1 LKIDFY
7 SGKVATLPAQSL
19 LTCVNKPVNN
29 LFASFA
35 VSGSM
40 DSESLWKE
48 CLAGVS
54 RHVSS
59 QHFSTWFRPIK
70 VSSSEAR
77 DTISLRVPNRFFLEW
92 IKEHYM
98 PLIQEV
104 LRRTTGRDYKIHW
117 VLDEEAA
124 GKARKVQKK
133 SPSTQKTAKKSK
145 AAPLPGL
152 NPKYTFENFIVGK
165 DNQFAHA
172 ACSAV
177 AKTRSNKYNP
187 LFIYGG
193 VGLGKTHLLQAIGNR
208 IYKDNPSTRVCYY
221 TSERFMNNFINYIS
235 RQKMTEFR
243 GKFRNVDV
251 LLIDD
256 IQFWAG
262 KERTQE
268 EFFHTFNA
276 LHEKN
281 KQIVVTSD
289 SFPKDISGLEER
301 LRSRFE
307 WGLVADIQPP
317 DMETKIAI
325 LRKKAEDEGQAIPD
339 DVAEWLASVSGSNI
353 RELEGYLNRVIAV
366 SSLTDREITLE
377 MSREALKNLL
387 RETEERFLSIDEIQK
402 TVSAFYSIK
411 PADLKSRSRHRA
423 ITLPRQIAMFISRKY
438 GHFSFP
444 EIGAAFGG
452 KDHSTAIHAVKKIEA
467 SLKDNAELRS
477 SVRQLK
483 KELDIQ
489 K

>member
-1 LKIDFY
+1 
-7 SGKVATLPAQSL
+7 
-19 LTCVNKPVNN
+19 
-29 LFASFA
+29 
-35 VSGSM
+35 M

-48 CLAGVS
+48 CLTGLS
-54 RHVSS
+54 RHVST
-59 QHFSTWFRPIK
+59 QHYSTWFRPIK
-70 VSSSEAR
+70 VSSGEPGK
-77 DTISLRVPNRFFLEW
+77 TLELKVPNRFFLEW
-92 IKEHYM
+92 IKEHYL

-104 LRRTTGRDYKIHW
+104 LRRNTGKDFKILW
-117 VLDEEAA
+117 VLDEEVDENIK
-124 GKARKVQKK
+124 KAPKK
-133 SPSTQKTAKKSK
+133 SAQREKTTKKSK

-152 NPKYTFENFIVGK
+152 NPKYTFGNFIIGK

-177 AKTRSNKYNP
+177 AKGRSSKYNP

-208 IYKDNPSTRVCYY
+208 IYKDNPAVRVCYY

-243 GKFRNVDV
+243 SKFRNVDI

-289 SFPKDISGLEER
+289 SFPKDITGLEER

-317 DMETKIAI
+317 DIETKIAI
-325 LRKKAEDEGQAIPD
+325 IRKKAKDEGLVLPD

-353 RELEGYLNRVIAV
+353 RELEGFLNRVIAV
-366 SSLTDREITLE
+366 SSLTDQEITLD
-377 MSREALKNLL
+377 MSKIALKNLL
-387 RETEERFLSIDEIQK
+387 RDNEERFLSIDEIQK
-402 TVSAFYSIK
+402 AVSLFYNIK
-411 PADLKSRSRHRA
+411 PADLKSKSRHRA
-423 ITLPRQIAMFISRKY
+423 ITLPRQIAMFLSRKY

-444 EIGAAFGG
+444 EIGSAFGG

-467 SLKDNAELRS
+467 LSKDKAE
-477 SVRQLK
+477 VRNSIRKLK
-483 KELDIQ
+483 KTLEIQ
-489 K
+489 

>member
-1 LKIDFY
+1 
-7 SGKVATLPAQSL
+7 
-19 LTCVNKPVNN
+19 
-29 LFASFA
+29 
-35 VSGSM
+35 M
-40 DSESLWKE
+40 DSETLWKE
-48 CLAGVS
+48 CLAGLS

-59 QHFSTWFRPIK
+59 QHYSTWFRPVK
-70 VSSSEAR
+70 VVAGEAR
-77 DTISLRVPNRFFLEW
+77 GTLTLKVPNRFFLEW
-92 IKEHYM
+92 IKEHYLS
-98 PLIQEV
+98 LIQEV
-104 LRRTTGRDYKIHW
+104 LRRSTSRDFKIKW
-117 VLDEEAA
+117 VLDEEVSAKPAA
-124 GKARKVQKK
+124 ETKTPSREKKAKKAR
-133 SPSTQKTAKKSK
+133 AK

-152 NPKYTFENFIVGK
+152 NPRYTFSNFIVGK

-177 AKTRSNKYNP
+177 AGERSSKYNP

-208 IYKDNPSTRVCYY
+208 IYKDNPATRVCYY

-289 SFPKDISGLEER
+289 SFPKDITGLEER

-317 DMETKIAI
+317 DIETKIAI
-325 LRKKAEDEGQAIPD
+325 VRKKAADEDQIIPD
-339 DVAEWLASVSGSNI
+339 DVAEWLASISGSNI
-353 RELEGYLNRVIAV
+353 RELEGFMNRVIAV
-366 SSLTDREITLE
+366 SSLTDQEITLE
-377 MSREALKNLL
+377 MSKEALKNLL
-387 RETEERFLSIDEIQK
+387 RESVERFLSIEEIQK
-402 TVSAFYSIK
+402 AVSVFYNIK
-411 PADLKSRSRHRA
+411 PSDLKSKSRHRA
-423 ITLPRQIAMFISRKY
+423 ITLPRQIAMFLSRKY

-444 EIGAAFGG
+444 EIGSAFGG
-452 KDHSTAIHAVKKIEA
+452 KDHSTAIHAVKKIEGLKKEKA
-467 SLKDNAELRS
+467 EIRNSLKK
-477 SVRQLK
+477 LK

-489 K
+489 